1 MQMPIRAQ
9 IFRLPCPLFP
19 TDFLRLSCFL
29 DLSVKNSG
37 GQGANL
43 SKDGANPP
51 LPCAL
56 PRGSGQHA
64 PRQQRAPARRR
75 VVLGCQVSVMSRG
88 TGRASCVWGHER
100 KAHFGMVGTL
110 ADGSRGV
117 MQTSRLVE
125 FITMRISA
133 YITTR
138 RAGPR
143 QMRSASKKREPEGCG
158 RRYGKK
164 MRACALKLFG
174 PLVRETAERGY

>member
-1 MQMPIRAQ
+1 MQKPIRAQ

-51 LPCAL
+51 LRCAP

-64 PRQQRAPARRR
+64 PRQQRAPARRS
-75 VVLGCQVSVMSRG
+75 VVLGCQVSVLSRG
-88 TGRASCVWGHER
+88 TGRALCVWGHER

-110 ADGSRGV
+110 SDGPRAV
-117 MQTSRLVE
+117 MQTRRLVE
-125 FITMRISA
+125 FITMRIFACIAAS
-133 YITTR
+133 
-138 RAGPR
+138 RAGPLFLCN
-143 QMRSASKKREPEGCG
+143 ASNFGEPEGCG